1 MDIMRHRGVSTFTVA
16 APIFLLTLLLSFSAF
31 ASPSRGGKLPILT
44 DVRLLHAV
52 GITPLTQDY
61 MSGTAYAMVDSEQRD
76 MITAKAHEW
85 GRCGGYELLVRRD
98 SPDYVFGGLQ
108 MMQMQNTAFMRTPRF
123 LAFANVEENETI
135 KRAVSQ
141 VSASN
146 LESMVK
152 WLSSYPDRYNR
163 SSSPNKH
170 VQDLFEKL
178 KEMASNSS
186 LPVQID
192 ALDHKSTPQKSL
204 RLHIQGKTRP
214 NEIVVL
220 GGHLDSIN
228 QGWFGKKNR
237 IAPGADDNAS
247 GSSNLLEAVRIL
259 LQQPQP
265 ERSIEFFWYAGE
277 EEGLLGSAEIAS
289 AYRAQSKDVV
299 GALQL
304 DMTLHPGE
312 GEFVLASMSDFTSAW
327 LREYFVNLNSA
338 YVGAKIVNDRC
349 GYGCSDHASWH
360 RNGYPALMPFEAT
373 MRSMNHNIHTENDV
387 IDSGSSFA
395 HSAMFSKIAVAFAMD
410 LANSDARAPEPRR

>member
-1 MDIMRHRGVSTFTVA
+1 MENLRHRTTTLLSTVSVVA
-16 APIFLLTLLLSFSAF
+16 LTLFVSLSAF
-31 ASPSRGGKLPILT
+31 ASPSGARMPILT
-44 DVRLLHAV
+44 DIRLLHAV
-52 GITPLTQDY
+52 GIPALTQDY
-61 MSGTAYAMVDSEQRD
+61 VSGTAYAIVDAEQRE

-98 SPDYVFGGLQ
+98 SPNYVFGGLQ
-108 MMQMQNTAFMRTPRF
+108 MMQMQNTAFMRSPRF
-123 LAFANVEENETI
+123 LTLATVEENELI

-146 LESMVK
+146 LQQMVK
-152 WLSSYPDRYNR
+152 WLSSYSDRYNR
-163 SSSPNKH
+163 GATPNKH

-178 KEMASNSS
+178 KDMASSSS

-192 ALDHKSTPQKSL
+192 ALDHNSTPQKSL
-204 RLHIQGKTRP
+204 RLRITGKTRP
-214 NEIVVL
+214 NEIVAL

-228 QGWFGKKNR
+228 QGWFGSKNK

-247 GSSNLLEAVRIL
+247 GSSNLIEAVRIL

-265 ERSIEFFWYAGE
+265 ERTIEVFWYAGE
-277 EEGLLGSAEIAS
+277 ESGLLGSAEIAS
-289 AYRAQSKDVV
+289 AYRSQNRDVV
-299 GALQL
+299 GVIQL

-312 GEFVLASMSDFTSAW
+312 GEFVLASMTDFTSAW
-327 LREYFVNLNSA
+327 LREYFVNLNNT

-373 MRSMNHNIHTENDV
+373 MRTMNHNIHTENDV
-387 IDSGSSFA
+387 INSESNFA

-410 LANSDARAPEPRR
+410 LANSDARAPSPRR